1 MLTLQTMFTPPADD
15 VSNAMATDLRA
26 RLLDAAIALMDEGT
40 DPTLRAVARRAGV
53 SPMAPYRHFADRAAL
68 IDATAT
74 SGLYMLKA
82 DLRGSAATDLSGR
95 LSGIVRFAVNRPAVA
110 RLICETP
117 AGRDGLADLLTPS
130 AGAAAGRTTALALA
144 IGFIRLTLAGN
155 GAAAAAAA
163 AAMGAGQVRRDA
175 AGGDDA

>member
-1 MLTLQTMFTPPADD
+1 
-15 VSNAMATDLRA
+15 MASDLRA

-40 DPTLRAVARRAGV
+40 EPTLRAVARRAGV

-68 IDATAT
+68 VDATAT

-82 DLRGSAATDLSGR
+82 RLRGTAVTDLSGR
-95 LSGIVRFAVNRPAVA
+95 LVAIVHFAAERPAVA
-110 RLICETP
+110 RLICDTP
-117 AGRDGLADLLTPS
+117 AGQGGLADLLAS
-130 AGAAAGRTTALALA
+130 VSGAATGRTMALALA
-144 IGFIRLTLAGN
+144 IGLIRLTLGGE

-175 AGGDDA
+175 AGGGDA